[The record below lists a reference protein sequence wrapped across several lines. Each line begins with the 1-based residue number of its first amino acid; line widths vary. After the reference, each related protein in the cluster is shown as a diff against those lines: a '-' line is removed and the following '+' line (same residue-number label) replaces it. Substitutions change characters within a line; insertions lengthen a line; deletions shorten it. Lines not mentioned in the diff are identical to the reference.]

1 MFLQFLKTLLL
12 QYYQI
17 TSIYIIYN
25 SGRILLLEIILM
37 TVFLCWLT
45 FIMLILNHISS
56 KLSLTLVK
64 FLTVLVYSKQKY
76 NFWRWFQ
83 RNFWFFSWSVSSEKH
98 TLAKMIQIKG
108 KLNLV
113 DIWRIRT
120 HKTKLFLYFQSTRD
134 CLKMDIFSRL
144 YLRWFSI
151 NLYFKH

>member
-17 TSIYIIYN
+17 TSIYIVYN

-120 HKTKLFLYFQSTRD
+120 HKTKLFLYF
-134 CLKMDIFSRL
+134 
-144 YLRWFSI
+144 
-151 NLYFKH
+151 